1 MPHRTGQGKN
11 RQWQIYSN
19 MFKHLPLNVND
30 YYSKSDF
37 GQLLSYVQFGGGMDC
52 MM

>member
-19 MFKHLPLNVND
+19 MFKHLPLNVTD
-30 YYSKSDF
+30 CYSKSDF
-37 GQLLSYVQFGGGMDC
+37 GQLLSYVQFGWGTV
-52 MM
+52 